1 MSLLGIILKKQ
12 AEDIGFN
19 GLRNIEIIFEA
30 EIDVFD
36 GLNDKE
42 LKETG
47 TLAVKELVQVM

>member
-30 EIDVFD
+30 EIDVFY

-42 LKETG
+42 LKKTG